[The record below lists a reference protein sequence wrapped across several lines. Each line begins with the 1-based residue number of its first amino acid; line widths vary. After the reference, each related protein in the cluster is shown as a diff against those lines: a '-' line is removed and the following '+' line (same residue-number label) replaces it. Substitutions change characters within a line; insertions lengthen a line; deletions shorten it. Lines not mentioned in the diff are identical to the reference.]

1 MLPHQYLN
9 KDISMIRCIIFDS
22 DGTLVDSELLGH
34 YCMELKLKEIGVLE
48 SAESMKTQF
57 RGWKLNALLKVL
69 QDRHQF
75 TIAENFIPQYRVAL
89 AKMFEER
96 LQPTPGIVS
105 ALKEITLP
113 ICVASSGPMS
123 KIETAMRVTGLKE
136 FFGDRLFSAYDLGSW
151 KPDPDL
157 FLHAAKEMGFK
168 PEECIVI
175 EDSPVGVQAAWAA
188 KMKVIHYNPEK
199 NDDLNKKQL
208 IEITHMNQL
217 LSALQKEIC

>member
-1 MLPHQYLN
+1 
-9 KDISMIRCIIFDS
+9 MIKCIIFDS

-34 YCMELKLKEIGVLE
+34 YCMELKLKEIGILE
-48 SAESMKTQF
+48 NAESMKKQF
-57 RGWKLNALLKVL
+57 RGWKLDALLKVL
-69 QDRHQF
+69 QERHKF
-75 TIAENFIPQYRVAL
+75 TISENFIPQYRIAL
-89 AKMFEER
+89 AEMFEER
-96 LQPTPGIVS
+96 LQATPGIIN

-136 FFGDRLFSAYDLGSW
+136 FFGDRLFSAYDIGSW
-151 KPDPDL
+151 KPNPGL

-168 PEECIVI
+168 AEECIVI

-199 NDDLNKKQL
+199 FNDLDKNQV

-217 LSALQKEIC
+217 LSAIQKEIY